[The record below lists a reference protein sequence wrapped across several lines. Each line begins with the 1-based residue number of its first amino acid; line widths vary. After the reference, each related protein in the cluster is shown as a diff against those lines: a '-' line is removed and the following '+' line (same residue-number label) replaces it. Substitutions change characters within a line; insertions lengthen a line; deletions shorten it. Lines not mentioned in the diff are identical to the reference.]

1 MKTHMR
7 ADRKLLAWIST
18 TCTALLLA
26 WSGPGS
32 AATLAGQTFDDSVRI
47 SQSSLQLNGLG
58 LRGVLFIRGYVAGLY
73 LPKRASS
80 YEEVA
85 AMPGPKR
92 VQMRMMLNVGPQEFI
107 KAMTGGIRENS
118 SPEEFATLKDRVD
131 RMEQAIQAFGSTAS
145 GDTINFDYL
154 PETGTTLTVNGVSK
168 SAPIAGADFYN
179 AVLKI
184 FIGEHPVDGRLK
196 NGLLGR

>member
-1 MKTHMR
+1 MR
-7 ADRKLLAWIST
+7 VHGNLRKPLLAACAAI
-18 TCTALLLA
+18 LLV
-26 WSGPGS
+26 WPGLGC
-32 AATLAGQTFDDSVRI
+32 AASLAGQTFEDSVRVA
-47 SQSSLQLNGLG
+47 QSNLQLNGLG

-73 LPKRASS
+73 LPKRATSF
-80 YEEVA
+80 EEIA

-118 SPEEFATLKDRVD
+118 SPEEFAALKDRVD
-131 RMEQAIQAFGSTAS
+131 RMEAAIQAFGSTAS

-154 PETGTTLTVNGVSK
+154 PDTGTTLTVNGVSK